1 MADDPL
7 SIIAQLVEGLEPGAL
22 VTRFV
27 VVAEIIAADGERK
40 LWVDTDDDATRWD
53 TYGLLTWALNEET
66 AEQLA
71 SLAPDDDDTF

>member
-27 VVAEIIAADGERK
+27 VVAEIIAADAQVVGRHS
-40 LWVDTDDDATRWD
+40 RRRYPWD
-53 TYGLLTWALNEET
+53 TYGLLTWALNEDGRT
-66 AEQLA
+66 TRLSRARRR
-71 SLAPDDDDTF
+71 